1 MRYVCPM
8 HAFLLDLRIAVRGY
22 LAAPL
27 FTIVVLSILG
37 LAIGANSAIFGVVN
51 AVLLRPLDYPR
62 ASALVALSQRDRV
75 TGRRRS
81 ISPPNYFDLKEQAGS
96 FAGVAAYWSPSVS
109 LSGDGGDP
117 EKVQAA
123 TCSYDLFSVL
133 GVRPLIGRA
142 LTAADDEPGASRVA
156 VLGHGLWKRRFGG
169 DPHAI
174 GRDTMLDGVPT
185 LIVGVMPPAFDFP
198 VGGTELWVP
207 LRLSR
212 TQPPNRAIPPDK
224 YRQYRILSVVARL
237 QPEVSVD
244 RARLET
250 SAIAAQLELAYPDAN
265 RHADLAVVPLQDTDV
280 AAARP
285 ALLLLLAA
293 VGCVLLIACANVG
306 SLLLLRAAR
315 RTREITIRMA
325 LGADRGRLVRQ
336 MLTESLV
343 LAVGGGSVGLVVSAW
358 ALDLLLRFAPAGIPR
373 LDRVRMDGAAVGFTF
388 LIAIVAGVMFGLA
401 PAFQIRAHRLQDA
414 LLASGRGLVT
424 GAHQRARQMLT
435 VAEIALSLMLLVGA
449 MLLIQSFARMQRVDA
464 GFRSS
469 FVLTVERIELPRS
482 RASAEASARFFDGL
496 VAKLREIPG
505 VESAAVTLGLP
516 LDPHARFFVD
526 ESTFSI
532 AGEAPLPPAQRPA
545 APIHVVGPDYF
556 ATIGV
561 PLRHGRAFSERDRA
575 ASPGVVIINETMAQ
589 RFWPNQNPIG
599 RRLTHDLSIV
609 PGQQTTREIVGVVGD
624 MRHFG
629 LAQPSEPQMFVPHAQ
644 MPWPSMAVVIRTPLD
659 AAHVSAAVRQA
670 VWSVDDTIP
679 VPPLRPM
686 EDAFAEAVGQP
697 RFRAWLLGLFAA
709 TAILLAMTGLYGTM
723 AYAVQMR
730 TREIG
735 LRIALGATPRQATSR
750 LLRNG
755 LTLTGLGIAIGL
767 AGSVA
772 VARALSSLLFGIG
785 ATDPATFIAVPA
797 VLVAV
802 AWLACYL
809 PARRARHLDPIRAI
823 NSDA

>member
-1 MRYVCPM
+1 MRYGCAM
-8 HAFLLDLRIAVRGY
+8 NAFVQDVRIAVRGY
-22 LAAPL
+22 LAKPL

-37 LAIGANSAIFGVVN
+37 LAIGANSAIFSVVN
-51 AVLLRPLDYPR
+51 AVLVRPLDYPQ
-62 ASALVALSQRDRV
+62 ASALVAIAQRDRV

-81 ISPPNYFDLKEQAGS
+81 ISPPNYLDLKEQARS
-96 FAGVAAYWSPSVS
+96 FAGIAAYWSPSVN

-123 TCSYDLFSVL
+123 TCSYDLFGVL
-133 GVRPLIGRA
+133 GVTPLIGRA
-142 LTAADDEPGASRVA
+142 LTAADDQPGASPVA
-156 VLGHGLWKRRFGG
+156 LLGHGLWQRRFGA
-169 DPHAI
+169 DPKTV
-174 GRDTMLDGVPT
+174 GRDTLLDGVPT
-185 LIVGVMPPAFDFP
+185 LIVGVMPAAFDFP
-198 VGGTELWVP
+198 VAGTELWVP

-212 TQPPNRAIPPDK
+212 TQPPNRAIPPAQ

-237 QPEVSVD
+237 KPDVSIEQ
-244 RARLET
+244 ARVEMT
-250 SAIAAQLELAYPDAN
+250 AIAAQLEQAYPEAN
-265 RHADLAVVPLQDTDV
+265 RNASVAVVALQETVV

-285 ALLLLLAA
+285 ALLVLLAA

-306 SLLLLRAAR
+306 SLLLVRAAG

-325 LGADRGRLVRQ
+325 LGADRSRLVRQ

-343 LAVGGGSVGLVVSAW
+343 LAVAGGSAGLVVSAW
-358 ALDLLLRFAPAGIPR
+358 TLDLLLRFAPGGIPR
-373 LDRVRMDGAAVGFTF
+373 LDRVRVDGAAIGFTF
-388 LIAIVAGVMFGLA
+388 LIAIVAGVGFGLA

-414 LLASGRGLVT
+414 LLASGRGLVS
-424 GAHQRARQMLT
+424 GAHQRARQALT

-449 MLLIQSFARMQRVDA
+449 MLLIQSFARVQRVDA
-464 GFRSS
+464 GFRASS
-469 FVLTVERIELPRS
+469 LLTVERIELPRS
-482 RASAEASARFFDGL
+482 RASAAASAVFFDGFL
-496 VAKLREIPG
+496 GKLREIPG
-505 VESAAVTLGLP
+505 VESVAVTLGLP
-516 LDPHARFFVD
+516 LDPRARFFVD

-545 APIHVVGPDYF
+545 AAIHVVSPGYF

-561 PLRHGRAFSERDRA
+561 PLRQGRAFSERDHA
-575 ASPGVVIINETMAQ
+575 GSPGVVIVNQAMA
-589 RFWPNQNPIG
+589 RRYWPDQNPIG
-599 RRLTHDLSIV
+599 RRITHDLSIV

-624 MRHFG
+624 IRHFG
-629 LAQPSEPQMFVPHAQ
+629 LEQPSEPQMFVPHAQ

-659 AAHVSAAVRQA
+659 AARVGAAVRQA

-686 EDAFAEAVGQP
+686 AEAFADAVGQP

-735 LRIALGATPRQATSR
+735 LRIALGATPQQATSP

-755 LTLTGLGIAIGL
+755 LTLTMLGIAIGL
-767 AGSVA
+767 AGSVG
-772 VARALSSLLFGIG
+772 VSRALSSMLFGIG
-785 ATDPATFIAVPA
+785 AADPATFIGVPA
-797 VLVAV
+797 LLAGV

-809 PARRARHLDPIRAI
+809 PARHARHLDPIRAI
-823 NSDA
+823 NSDS